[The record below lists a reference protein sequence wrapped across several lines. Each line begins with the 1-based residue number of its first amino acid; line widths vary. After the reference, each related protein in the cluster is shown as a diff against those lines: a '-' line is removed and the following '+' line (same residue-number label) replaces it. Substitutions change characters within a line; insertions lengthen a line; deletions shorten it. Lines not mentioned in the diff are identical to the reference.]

1 MIHVMVVIGKGIPAS
16 CSATNTTK
24 ASPKA
29 PDNGGIPGIAVRTVY
44 VVSETCG

>member
-1 MIHVMVVIGKGIPAS
+1 MIHVMVVIGKDIPAS
-16 CSATNTTK
+16 SSTTTTK

>member
-1 MIHVMVVIGKGIPAS
+1 MIHVMVVIGKGILAS
-16 CSATNTTK
+16 SSTNTTT